1 MVTDL
6 EGTDRGQIILIGAI
20 TLAFIILGVVV
31 VFNGVLYTETISSG
45 ASSQSATTED
55 VTGYEVEQHLECLLA
70 THDDSSGVE
79 NDLEAYT
86 DAYRNVSS
94 QSSAGVTNVSVADD
108 SIDASGP
115 INVTI
120 TYDTHEFSYNQTRE
134 IDPGNG
140 NCPEEP

>member
-45 ASSQSATTED
+45 TSSQAATTEE
-55 VTGYEVEQHLECLLA
+55 VSGYEVEQHLECLLA
-70 THDDSSGVE
+70 THDGSDKKS
-79 NDLEAYT
+79 DFEAYT

-94 QSSAGVTNVSVADD
+94 QSSAGVTNVSLADD
-108 SIDASGP
+108 SIDPDGP